1 MVENVKREP
10 LGNGIFVNVSDN
22 HKFGTDAILLANF
35 SAPRK
40 KDKAVDIGTGC
51 GIIPL
56 LWLREDKTSAAVGID
71 ISDEA
76 TALLSLTKEELNLD
90 KLTVI
95 NSDIL
100 DIKGKIEFGIHT
112 LVTCNPPYKA
122 EGAGLKS
129 RKERERVARHETA
142 CTLEDIVAAASRLL
156 QTSGRL
162 CMCHRP
168 ERLAELI
175 CLMKQYKL
183 EPKRLRTV
191 AKRPGNEPW
200 LILVEAKKCANVGLR
215 IEPTLFVEDDKG
227 NFSKEMIEI
236 YGAYKEAYL

>member
-10 LGNGIFVNVSDN
+10 LGNGIYVNVSDN
-22 HKFGTDAILLANF
+22 HKFGTDAILLAHF
-35 SAPRK
+35 SSPRK

-56 LWLREDKTSAAVGID
+56 LWLREEKTQKAVGID

-76 TALLSLTKEELNLD
+76 CELLRLTKQELNLE
-90 KLTVI
+90 KLEVI

-100 DIKGKIEFGIHT
+100 QIKGKIDFGLHT

-129 RKERERVARHETA
+129 QNVRDRVARHETA
-142 CTLEDIVAAASRLL
+142 CKLEDIVSLSSRLL
-156 QTSGRL
+156 QTGGRL

-175 CLMKQYKL
+175 CLMRKYKL
-183 EPKRLRTV
+183 EPKRLREV
-191 AKRPGNEPW
+191 AQNVGKEPW
-200 LILVEAKKCANVGLR
+200 LVLIEAKKCANTGLR
-215 IEPTLFVEDDKG
+215 IEPTLFVEDGNG
-227 NFSKEMIEI
+227 NFSAEMIEI